1 MGKGD
6 DALARIEW
14 RLTLL
19 VGVAIR
25 ILEREI
31 QMAGELQGLTD
42 EVAATRGVQQSA
54 IVLLSGLKTAL
65 DAAIASG
72 NLAALADLSAQLGT
86 SREGLAAAVAANSL
100 A

>member
-1 MGKGD
+1 MSRSD

-54 IVLLSGLKTAL
+54 ITLLSGLKAAL

-72 NLAALADLSAQLGT
+72 NPAALADLSAQLGT
-86 SREGLAAAVAANSL
+86 SREALAAAVTANSVG
-100 A
+100 